1 MTLTIE
7 NVKPEF
13 LPKFK
18 EFAQSLN
25 ATITQQLEDECP
37 ICKAHDYTPN
47 SEEMREALKESEEI
61 AKNPHLYPSY
71 KSVDEL
77 MAALEAD
84 DAV

>member
-25 ATITQQLEDECP
+25 ATITEKMDEIEDECP
-37 ICKAHDYTPN
+37 ICKAYNYTPN
-47 SEEMREALKESEEI
+47 SKEMREALKESEEI
-61 AKNPHLYPSY
+61 AKNPHLYPSF
-71 KSVDEL
+71 KNAKEL
-77 MAALEAD
+77 LED
-84 DAV
+84 CLK